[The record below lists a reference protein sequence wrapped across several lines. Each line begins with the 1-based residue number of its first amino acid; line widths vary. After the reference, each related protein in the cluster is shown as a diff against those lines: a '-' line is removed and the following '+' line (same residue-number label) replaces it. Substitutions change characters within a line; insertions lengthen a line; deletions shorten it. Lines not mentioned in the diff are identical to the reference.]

1 MPFKALHRK
10 TPSPTPEK
18 EEGQIVDSKEL
29 VLTALAHKETDRVPV
44 DFWGTREVKDQLCR
58 HFQVRSTDALLS
70 KLGVDL
76 RYVFPEYTGPKLK
89 IYNDGSY
96 DDVWGVRRK
105 VIRTLGGSYEHTVCS
120 PLSAVSTID
129 KLEAWSPPSP
139 DWYDYSSVIHQC
151 DLHKDY
157 AIVMVGDR
165 TNRTSVLHQA
175 MYLRGVQRALLD
187 LITHPEFAERLFQ
200 KITEFYLELNYRCF
214 EEAGEKI
221 DIFMLGDDMGTQE
234 GLLVSP
240 KSFRQLIRPYL
251 TEHVR
256 LAKRYGLRVMLH
268 SCGAV
273 RELIPDFIEMGVDI
287 LNPVQVRARGMRTA
301 ELKQEFGDV
310 LSFHGSV
317 DVQQTLPAGKPENV
331 RAEVRERI
339 ETLGRRGG
347 FILCSTH
354 NIQGDTP
361 LENIL
366 AMYDEARRACER

>member
-1 MPFKALHRK
+1 
-10 TPSPTPEK
+10 
-18 EEGQIVDSKEL
+18 
-29 VLTALAHKETDRVPV
+29 
-44 DFWGTREVKDQLCR
+44 
-58 HFQVRSTDALLS
+58 
-70 KLGVDL
+70 
-76 RYVFPEYTGPKLK
+76 
-89 IYNDGSY
+89 
-96 DDVWGVRRK
+96 
-105 VIRTLGGSYEHTVCS
+105 
-120 PLSAVSTID
+120 
-129 KLEAWSPPSP
+129 
-139 DWYDYSSVIHQC
+139 
-151 DLHKDY
+151 
-157 AIVMVGDR
+157 
-165 TNRTSVLHQA
+165 
-175 MYLRGVQRALLD
+175 LD